1 MLNQQHET
9 HSFSMGSFVWWVGVA
24 EDRMDPLK
32 LGRIR
37 VRILGYHTK
46 DKSMIP
52 TESLY
57 WAYPVQPI
65 VSGAMNGIGISPT
78 GIVEGTHVVGFFRDG
93 HDAQD
98 PIILG
103 TLGGISNETESSQGF
118 ADPSGQYPRDD
129 FLDEPD
135 TNRLARNEKIEET
148 IVQEKRDNED
158 KQVKKSLNDGTW
170 DEKTTP
176 YAASYPF
183 NHVRET
189 ESGHIEEWDDTA
201 GAERFHRYHPSGTF
215 VEDHPDGDQVRK
227 IQKDKYEIVL
237 GDEHIHIMGNVT
249 VTVDGDCNMLVKGN
263 TRLET
268 EGDRDEYVHGDYQ
281 LLVGGTMKM
290 RAQGRIYMDAP
301 RIDFNQP
308 GPGINF

>member
-1 MLNQQHET
+1 
-9 HSFSMGSFVWWVGVA
+9 MGSFVWWVGVA

-37 VRILGYHTK
+37 VRILGYHTA

-57 WAYPVQPI
+57 WAFPVQPI
-65 VSGAMNGIGISPT
+65 VSGAMNGIGVSPT

-103 TLGGISNETESSQGF
+103 TLGGISNEVESSQGF
-118 ADPSGQYPRDD
+118 SDPNGQYPRDD
-129 FLDEPD
+129 FVEEPD
-135 TNRLARNEKIEET
+135 TNRLARNEKIEDT
-148 IVQEKRDNED
+148 IVQEKKDGLD
-158 KQVKKSLNDGTW
+158 KQVKKSLNDGEWT
-170 DEKTTP
+170 EPTTP
-176 YAASYPF
+176 YAAQYPY

-189 ESGHIEEWDDTA
+189 ESGHIEEWDDTE

-215 VEDHPDGDQVRK
+215 IEDHPDGTQVRK
-227 IQKDKYEIVL
+227 IQSDKYEIVL
-237 GDEHIHIMGNVT
+237 GDEHIHIKGGTDGAQGNLT
-249 VTVDGDCNMLVKGN
+249 VTIEGDCNMLVKGD

-268 EGDRDEYVHGDYQ
+268 EGNRDEYVHGDYQ

-290 RAQGRIYMDAP
+290 RSNARIYMDAP

-308 GPGINF
+308 GPSINF